1 MHPTP
6 DLLPAVREL
15 LTEVLA
21 LPDSG
26 ATLEPSTRLF
36 GSLPEFDSMSV
47 ILLVTGI
54 ERRFGI
60 TVEDAEVS
68 AELFENVGSMMTF
81 IARKQAA
88 QPAKA

>member
-1 MHPTP
+1 MNPP
-6 DLLPAVREL
+6 SELLPAVREL
-15 LTEVLA
+15 LAEVLA
-21 LPDSG
+21 LPNGG
-26 ATLEPSTRLF
+26 AALQPGTPLF

-47 ILLVTGI
+47 IHLVTGI

-68 AELFENVGSMMTF
+68 AELFETVGSMMTF

-88 QPAKA
+88 LQPQA